1 MKQTSF
7 ILTLLVMYDPY
18 IMCIFVDTNV
28 GTELEMIE
36 IHLLLK
42 LLIFS

>member
-1 MKQTSF
+1 
-7 ILTLLVMYDPY
+7 MYDPY